1 MPVPTCLQCLC
12 LCLQAY
18 LPTMPI
24 QLYVDTSSA
33 LCAHAQVCHAL
44 HPKYGGRPDAELG
57 EVAAKLSRAK
67 VS

>member
-1 MPVPTCLQCLC
+1 MP
-12 LCLQAY
+12 
-18 LPTMPI
+18 M
-24 QLYVDTSSA
+24 QLYVYVNKA
-33 LCAHAQVCHAL
+33 LSAHAQVCHAL